1 MEGIKARIGDQVEVK
16 YAPWVSPALE
26 YTLIGKSAFP
36 NGLKVEYFGNANL
49 SGTPNTRI
57 EDYLLFDPKN
67 RPPDPLVPGSPMSI
81 RWTGELVNIRLRL
94 HRMTDVA
101 CILTEKN

>member
-1 MEGIKARIGDQVEVK
+1 MK

-36 NGLKVEYFGNANL
+36 NGLKVEYFDNANL
-49 SGTPNTRI
+49 SGTPNTRV

-81 RWTGELVNIRLRL
+81 RWTGELIAPATGNIRLRL